1 MRPIKDLLIL
11 LRDFLPGNINN
22 AYGGSLCYSIIDMKR
37 KKCIIDWAERDALLR
52 YIEEHKPSDIKP
64 DDEGFWWKYGSLAP
78 RLEFLDKL
86 IDDLGNRPI
95 KQLLILLRR
104 KMFWAILYG
113 ENDGLCGVVFDMAR
127 AGVIT
132 STESKELRGYLLG
145 HKPEGSFVYWFKPGA
160 IRPRYQ
166 FLTKLIKEL

>member
-1 MRPIKDLLIL
+1 MRPTKTLLVLVRQELPERIERRGCLCWAIASMAPDIL
-11 LRDFLPGNINN
+11 NEDEANFLTDYVSRHRPSNISHDEAFFWPLR
-22 AYGGSLCYSIIDMKR
+22 
-37 KKCIIDWAERDALLR
+37 E
-52 YIEEHKPSDIKP
+52 
-64 DDEGFWWKYGSLAP
+64 LAP

-86 IDDLGNRPI
+86 IDDLDNRSI

-104 KMFWAILYG
+104 KMLWSILSG
-113 ENDGLCGVVFDMAR
+113 ENNGLCGVVFDMAR

-145 HKPEGSFVYWFKPGA
+145 HKPEGSLVYWFKPGA